1 GFALKQALAAR
12 FGVGLDQIVLGNGS
26 NDILELA
33 TQAFLRPGDDTVY
46 AQHAFAVYPL
56 ATQARGARGIE
67 VRARDLGHDLAAMR
81 AALADEDY
89 VAESA
94 RLNRDGLAQLMAGL
108 DSIGVTYLPSH
119 GNFLMVRVAD
129 GGKGAAPIYE
139 ALLRSGV
146 IVRPVANYGLPDW
159 LRVTVGLPEENARF
173 LSALGAALG
182 K

>member
-1 GFALKQALAAR
+1 M
-12 FGVGLDQIVLGNGS
+12 
-26 NDILELA
+26 
-33 TQAFLRPGDDTVY
+33 T
-46 AQHAFAVYPL
+46 
-56 ATQARGARGIE
+56 
-67 VRARDLGHDLAAMR
+67 
-81 AALADEDY
+81 
-89 VAESA
+89 
-94 RLNRDGLAQLMAGL
+94 GL

-129 GGKGAAPIYE
+129 GKGAAPVYE

-182 K
+182 R